1 MALSHAPRRAAE
13 GAGAH
18 AAAAMHGRT
27 EASGRT
33 EIGGERPTTAKM
45 IRRHRLAVPR
55 AGFHR
60 LVSHRDGFVGPM
72 RPPRTAVHAGTVFA
86 SGDSLVH
93 SILDFGG
100 CGGEFVRFEHLVVIP
115 IRLFE

>member
-1 MALSHAPRRAAE
+1 
-13 GAGAH
+13 
-18 AAAAMHGRT
+18 
-27 EASGRT
+27 
-33 EIGGERPTTAKM
+33 
-45 IRRHRLAVPR
+45 
-55 AGFHR
+55 
-60 LVSHRDGFVGPM
+60 M